1 MKIYKYILISLI
13 VIIYIF
19 ILHSVGVILAADNLS
34 LGAQC
39 ERSREC
45 GTNLGCRPSAKEN
58 FKVCKITVPGT
69 KGCESRV
76 EENIC
81 ADGMIC
87 KEDRCMHTYGLEDI
101 KSDNFD
107 FQVEPPE
114 YTIFKLPDFLSVK
127 ERLNMSTAQK
137 FANFIFAAGLLIGIT
152 LGLKGFL
159 VYKNAIGFMPQQRRG
174 LAFVAIGAWV
184 FVLSVILWLII

>member
-13 VIIYIF
+13 VVVY
-19 ILHSVGVILAADNLS
+19 ILHSVIIVFAADDLP

-39 ERSREC
+39 SRSREC
-45 GTNLGCRPSAKEN
+45 GINLGCRPSAKGN

-69 KGCESRV
+69 KGCETWA

-87 KEDRCMHTYGLEDI
+87 KENRCMHTYGLEDI

-107 FQVEPPE
+107 FQVEPPDKP
-114 YTIFKLPDFLSVK
+114 IFKLPDFLSVK
-127 ERLNMSTAQK
+127 ERLNMSAAQK
-137 FANFIFAAGLLIGIT
+137 FINLIFAAGLLAGIT
-152 LGLKGFL
+152 LGLKGML

-174 LAFVAIGAWV
+174 LTFIAISAWV
-184 FVLSVILWLII
+184 FALSVILWIML